1 VPSMGNYSSEIM
13 DDLALITGATVIRES
28 KKFNL

>member
-1 VPSMGNYSSEIM
+1 MGTYSSEIM

-28 KKFNL
+28 EKFNL